1 MNFKHIFAI
10 AASALPLAVGAQTI
24 DFETTMW
31 KQLGV
36 YDTWEASPFRKG
48 QVSGHVAVLDNPPK
62 TQLNPL
68 TGEPINPS
76 EKVLAVQRSRFGS
89 NTFGARIDL
98 ATPFDLPSKDTYLHV
113 WVNRPKTGRVMVI
126 GLGKRT
132 DRLGQS
138 AETEQ
143 FWGMTTTQVEA
154 GEWK

>member
-24 DFETTMW
+24 DFETTTW

-48 QVSGHVAVLDNPPK
+48 QLSGHVAVIDNPTK

-76 EKVLAVQRSRFGS
+76 EKAGR
-89 NTFGARIDL
+89 A
-98 ATPFDLPSKDTYLHV
+98 ALPLWVEHV
-113 WVNRPKTGRVMVI
+113 W
-126 GLGKRT
+126 RT
-132 DRLGQS
+132 HRLGN
-138 AETEQ
+138 A
-143 FWGMTTTQVEA
+143 F
-154 GEWK
+154 